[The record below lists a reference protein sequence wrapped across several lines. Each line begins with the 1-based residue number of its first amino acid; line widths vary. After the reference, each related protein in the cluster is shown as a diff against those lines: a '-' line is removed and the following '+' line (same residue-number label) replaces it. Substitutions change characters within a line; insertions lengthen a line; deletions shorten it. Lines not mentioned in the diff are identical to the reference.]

1 MQIIHMMSCT
11 AQEYVSG
18 ALQKLIRPPEQ
29 CPHCGRSRAL
39 HALAYYGRYLSGIVG
54 KITIRRFRCR
64 YCGGSVSMLPSFIQP
79 YRFLQNH
86 LFDMFMDGRSNGD
99 TVRGQELLERGW
111 LQFRREIPDL
121 ANVIRTTAPRSPK
134 SHDPERWWRFLRL
147 QYGGAA
153 MITQGLVMAFQRTM
167 FGKYD
172 CHRATPPPRPILC
185 PNYQL
190 MA

>member
-18 ALQKLIRPPEQ
+18 ALQKLIRSPEQ
-29 CPHCGRSRAL
+29 CPHCSGSRVL
-39 HALAYYGRYLSGIVG
+39 HALGYYGRYLSGIVG

-64 YCGGSVSMLPSFIQP
+64 YCRGTVSMLPSFIQP

-86 LFDMFMDGRSNGD
+86 LFDMFMDGRRQSD
-99 TVRGQELLERGW
+99 TARWQELLQRYSR
-111 LQFRREIPDL
+111 QFRREIPEL
-121 ANVIRTTAPRSPK
+121 AEAIGMTSRRLPE

-153 MITQGLVMAFQRTM
+153 MITRSLVAAFQRTM

-172 CHRATPPPRPILC
+172 CHSAVPPPLPILDSS
-185 PNYQL
+185 
-190 MA
+190 